1 MKATI
6 RHKDPGWLKRLL
18 RRVDTAPALAVGIPT
33 GSAGA
38 SQAYPDGTS
47 LLMVAAVQQFGSL
60 SRGIPQRDYM
70 GPGGALAIER
80 TDPLRAALVPKLNA
94 GKITVSGIL
103 AQMGPFAQAA
113 VQDTIANFT
122 TPGNAAS
129 TIARKGD
136 DNPLED
142 TGALRNS
149 ITWVVR

>member
-1 MKATI
+1 VRATI
-6 RHKDPGWLKRLL
+6 RQKDPGWLKRLL
-18 RRVDTAPALAVGIPT
+18 KRYDTGPVLAVGIPT

-70 GPGGALAIER
+70 GPGGRLALER
-80 TDPLRAALVPKLNA
+80 TEPIRATLMPKVNA
-94 GKITVSGIL
+94 GKITVSGLL
-103 AQMGPFAQAA
+103 AQMGPFAQGA

-129 TIARKGD
+129 TIPRKGD

-142 TGALRNS
+142 TGALRNAM
-149 ITWVVR
+149 TWVVR